1 MENGLRLKHH
11 KPLTYLARPA
21 GIEPATPWF
30 VAKYSI
36 HLSYGR
42 MKRNYSKLAEGGI
55 ARYSLTRIPRPSA
68 TASEP
73 PCRRPARPVV
83 AGRTLEVSVYPLV

>member
-1 MENGLRLKHH
+1 MAARQEICKNGLRLNHH

-36 HLSYGR
+36 QLSYGR
-42 MKRNYSKLAEGGI
+42 MKRNYSNPHWVKRNKF
-55 ARYSLTRIPRPSA
+55 AREYCELLNRKI
-68 TASEP
+68 EL
-73 PCRRPARPVV
+73 
-83 AGRTLEVSVYPLV
+83 RTNFAD

>member
-1 MENGLRLKHH
+1 MAARQELCKNGLRLNHH

-36 HLSYGR
+36 QLSYGR
-42 MKRNYSKLAEGGI
+42 MKRNYSN
-55 ARYSLTRIPRPSA
+55 
-68 TASEP
+68 
-73 PCRRPARPVV
+73 PCQVKKQNGKRVP
-83 AGRTLEVSVYPLV
+83 RTLLNQQQKLHGIFAFAGNAQKFVVRI